1 MRYAAPTAVLFLFL
15 TLGAT
20 SPAHA
25 DPPTVGALRGAL
37 VDAIA
42 RLDTALSNATNNVK
56 AAGNSVEANARG
68 VVSDID
74 ARLGNKLNLTFDR
87 LDDSERKI
95 FENAQEV
102 VGQVNAA
109 ATGII
114 GKTES
119 AARRILGDA
128 DIVAY
133 NALYSLP
140 CRSQVPRLVY
150 STPETLFEG
159 GSVPE
164 ITLRGNFLA
173 FGHEPQVLVDGKQ
186 ATLLARSAN
195 QLRVRIPDGVVSD
208 LQTAHSVSVKFE
220 PEQQSKSC
228 LLWGLVPWSRTKPL
242 GYNLSASVL
251 LQPKTRVRVDGSVT
265 PVVLT
270 RQTLDEGHHLDRHD
284 DNCDANFAV
293 DQTWCLPDGWTFVT
307 PGAYQ
312 LTETSANHNCG
323 SGLTGDHI
331 AGDHCVFVGAQVH
344 GCGYNWAPIFHTK
357 LDCRGS
363 GWVVYDV
370 TLHGQRQVPAEG
382 TTAPVQAQDFVPQRT
397 NFLLHYNGDLSGKTV
412 ANWRYQARLDF
423 FRGASPAPI
432 RTIEVSNADPV
443 TGGVASHLE
452 NGALAL
458 DLSQAIAGL
467 FEQP

>member
-1 MRYAAPTAVLFLFL
+1 MRYSRPIAVLCLFL
-15 TLGAT
+15 AFSGAK
-20 SPAHA
+20 PAHA
-25 DPPTVGALRGAL
+25 DPLTVGVLRGML
-37 VDAIA
+37 VNAIA
-42 RLDTALSNATNNVK
+42 RLDTALSNLSNNVK

-87 LDDSERKI
+87 LDDSEKKI

-109 ATGII
+109 AANII
-114 GKTES
+114 GATES

-150 STPETLFEG
+150 SIPETLFEG
-159 GSVPE
+159 RSLPE

-173 FGHEPQVLVDGKQ
+173 FGDEPRVLVDGKP

-195 QLRVRIPDGVVSD
+195 QMRVGVPTGVLNG
-208 LQTAHSVSVKFE
+208 LQAAHSVSVRFE
-220 PEQQSKSC
+220 PDQQSKSC
-228 LLWGLVPWSRTKPL
+228 PLWGLIPWSQVKPL
-242 GYNLSASVL
+242 GHDLTASVI
-251 LQPKTRVRVDGSVT
+251 LQPKTRVKINGSAT

-270 RQTLDEGHHLDRHD
+270 RQTIDEGHHLDRHD

-331 AGDHCVFVGAQVH
+331 AGDHCVFVGALVH
-344 GCGYNWAPIFHTK
+344 GCGYDRDPFFHTQ
-357 LDCRGS
+357 LGCRGS

-370 TLHGQRQVPAEG
+370 VLHGERRFPADG
-382 TTAPVQAQDFVPQRT
+382 TTAWVTVQDFVPQRT
-397 NFLLHYNGDLSGKTV
+397 NFLLRYGGDLNGQAVSG
-412 ANWRYQARLDF
+412 WRYQARLDF
-423 FRGASPAPI
+423 FRGTNPAPI
-432 RTIEVSNADPV
+432 RTIEVSNIDPV
-443 TGGVASHLE
+443 TGGVSSRLE
-452 NGALAL
+452 NGMLAL
-458 DLSQAIAGL
+458 DLSQAIDAL
-467 FEQP
+467 FQQP

>member
-1 MRYAAPTAVLFLFL
+1 
-15 TLGAT
+15 
-20 SPAHA
+20 
-25 DPPTVGALRGAL
+25 VGYLRGAL
-37 VDAIA
+37 IGAIA
-42 RLDTALSNATNNVK
+42 RLDAALTNTTNNVK

-74 ARLGNKLNLTFDR
+74 ARLGNKLNFTFDR
-87 LDDSERKI
+87 LDDSEKKV

-102 VGQVNAA
+102 VAQVNAA

-114 GKTES
+114 GQTEA

-140 CRSQVPRLVY
+140 CRSQVPRVVY
-150 STPETLFEG
+150 TTPETLFEG
-159 GSVPE
+159 RSVPE

-173 FGHEPQVLVDGKQ
+173 FGHEPRVLVDGKQ
-186 ATLLARSAN
+186 ATLLARAAN
-195 QLRVRIPDGVVSD
+195 QMRVSVPASLLSG
-208 LQTAHSVSVKFE
+208 LHTAHSVSVRFE

-228 LLWGLVPWSRTKPL
+228 LLWGLVPWSRVKPL
-242 GYNLSASVL
+242 GHELTSSVL
-251 LQPKTRVRVDGSVT
+251 LQPKTRVRVNGKLT

-270 RQTLDEGHHLDRHD
+270 RQTLDEPHHLDRHD

-307 PGAYQ
+307 PGSYQ

-323 SGLTGDHI
+323 SGLTGDHL

-344 GCGYNWAPIFHTK
+344 GCGYNRDPFFHTQ

-363 GWVVYDV
+363 GWVVYDI
-370 TLHGQRQVPAEG
+370 TLHGERQVPTDGAA
-382 TTAPVQAQDFVPQRT
+382 APFMAQDFVPQRT
-397 NFLLHYNGDLSGKTV
+397 NFLLHYAGNLNGQTV
-412 ANWRYQARLDF
+412 SDWRYQARLDF
-423 FRGASPAPI
+423 FRGANPTPI
-432 RTIEVSNADPV
+432 RTIEVSSVDPV
-443 TGGVASHLE
+443 TGGVSSHLE
-452 NGALAL
+452 NGALSL
-458 DLSQAIAGL
+458 DLSQAVSTL

>member
-1 MRYAAPTAVLFLFL
+1 MRYATPAAVFCLFL
-15 TLGAT
+15 TLGGAK
-20 SPAHA
+20 PAHA
-25 DPPTVGALRGAL
+25 DPLTVGALRGAL

-74 ARLGNKLNLTFDR
+74 ARLGSKLNLTFDR
-87 LDDSERKI
+87 LDDSEKKI
-95 FENAQEV
+95 FENAQAV
-102 VGQVNAA
+102 VGQVNSA
-109 ATGII
+109 ATNII
-114 GKTES
+114 GKTEN

-140 CRSQVPRLVY
+140 CRSQVPRVVY
-150 STPETLFEG
+150 STPEALFEG
-159 GSVPE
+159 RSVPE
-164 ITLRGNFLA
+164 ITLRGNYLA
-173 FGHEPQVLVDGKQ
+173 IGQEPKVLVDGKP

-195 QLRVRIPDGVVSD
+195 QMRVGVPKSVMNG
-208 LQTAHSVSVKFE
+208 LQAAHSVSVRFE

-228 LLWGLVPWSRTKPL
+228 YLFGLVPWSRVKPL
-242 GYNLSASVL
+242 GHALTASVL

-284 DNCDANFAV
+284 DNCDAHFAV

-307 PGAYQ
+307 PGAYH

-323 SGLTGDHI
+323 SGLTGDHV
-331 AGDHCVFVGAQVH
+331 AGDHCVFVGAQVN
-344 GCGYNWAPIFHTK
+344 GCGYNRDPIFHTQ

-370 TLHGQRQVPAEG
+370 TLHGERSVPADG
-382 TTAPVQAQDFVPQRT
+382 TAAPVKAQDFVPQRT
-397 NFLLHYNGDLSGKTV
+397 NFLLHYGGDLAGQTV
-412 ANWRYQARLDF
+412 AGWRYQAKLDF
-423 FRGASPAPI
+423 FRGANLAPI
-432 RTIEVSNADPV
+432 RTIEVSDVDPT
-443 TGGVASHLE
+443 TGGVSSHLD

-458 DLSQAIAGL
+458 DLSQAIEAL